1 MSESLIMIVLRLIHI
16 ISGVFWAGAVM
27 SIAWF
32 LLPAQQAIGQPGG
45 AFMQQLMFRQRF
57 RAFVLAA
64 MVLTI
69 LSGLTMY
76 ARLAMLT
83 HGAWASSRTGI
94 VLGIGAVAAI
104 IAGGI
109 GGGFVRRLGN
119 RMMELGGRIQAS
131 GGPPTDTEKAEMD
144 ALQRKTRS
152 GFRIVAIL
160 LLISIVAMAS
170 ARYL

>member
-1 MSESLIMIVLRLIHI
+1 MT
-16 ISGVFWAGAVM
+16 
-27 SIAWF
+27 IAWF
-32 LLPAQQAIGQPGG
+32 LIPTQQAIGQPGA

-64 MVLTI
+64 MLLTI
-69 LSGLTMY
+69 LSGVTLY

-83 HGAWASSRTGI
+83 NGAWASSRTGI

-119 RMMELGGRIQAS
+119 RLMELGGRIQAS
-131 GGPPTDTEKAEMD
+131 GGPPTEAEKAEMD
-144 ALQRKTRS
+144 ALQRKIRS
-152 GFRIVAIL
+152 AFRIVAIL
-160 LLISIVAMAS
+160 LLITIVAMAS